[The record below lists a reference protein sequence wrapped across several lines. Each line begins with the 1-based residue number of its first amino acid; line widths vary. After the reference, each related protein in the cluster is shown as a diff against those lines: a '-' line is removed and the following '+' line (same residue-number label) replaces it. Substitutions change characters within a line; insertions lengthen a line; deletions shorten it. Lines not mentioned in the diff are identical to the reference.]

1 MQRHSLHVR
10 HLLVTWTALFFVL
23 CLVFWFF
30 IRQTERLLVED
41 ARDLARS
48 KLELVLWLVRDA
60 PDRPDLPARTPGE
73 AGPARVDLAGLAD
86 WAAAM
91 GKHLGARVTYIAD
104 GRVLADSEVPGPDTA
119 GLEDHA
125 GRPEVVAALADGFG
139 TDVRRSNT
147 TGRQTVYTAM
157 RAEGLPGLPDGV
169 MRVAVPYHAVTTD
182 LARFRGIILAALG
195 IVLLSGGLL
204 TLLPTRSLTGT
215 VKEITLALT
224 ALGEGDYTRRLYLPP
239 DKEFAGLAEAFN
251 ATAVRVGRHV
261 ASIEGRRNRH
271 AAMLDSLDEGL
282 AVIKPNGRISSH
294 NTSLLRLLCAS
305 DLEGRLPIETAL
317 GPTIH
322 GEVTAMLHD
331 RAADRTTR
339 RHTLPDGRDVE
350 IRLVPFTDKAGRR
363 RLILSLRDV
372 TAQTRM
378 QAGIRDFVR
387 DASHR
392 LRTPLTKISG
402 YLDMA
407 EGSLKDDPDRAGRAL
422 AAARRFVP
430 DMETA
435 VADLVALAAA
445 RFSRN
450 MDRPPVADVRRI
462 LENALREAAARAPD
476 VAPPP
481 IEVRDP
487 GEYPAAVEPNGLGR
501 VFAAALSRM
510 AASGTN
516 AAVILFR
523 SEKGIRIDFPGADS
537 LLSPFGVGG
546 DDTALVADFLAAYG
560 GSAFSAGPGVLG
572 LLLPPADEKSG
583 DTAS

>member
-1 MQRHSLHVR
+1 MHWSSLHVR
-10 HLLVTWTALFFVL
+10 HLLISWTALFIVL

-30 IRQTERLLVED
+30 IRQTEDVLVED
-41 ARDLARS
+41 TRNLARS
-48 KLELVLWLVRDA
+48 KLELVLWLVREA
-60 PDRPDLPARTPGE
+60 PDRPSPTAGTSGG
-73 AGPARVDLAGLAD
+73 AGPVGLDPAVLPD

-91 GKHLGARVTYIAD
+91 GKHLEARITFISS
-104 GRVLADSEVPGPDTA
+104 GRVLADSEVSGPETA

-139 TDVRRSNT
+139 TDIRRSRT

-157 RAEGLPGLPDGV
+157 RADGLPGLPDGV
-169 MRVAVPYHAVTTD
+169 MRVAVPYHAVTTE
-182 LARFRGIILAALG
+182 LSRFRGIILAALG

-204 TLLPTRSLTGT
+204 SLLPTRSLTGT
-215 VKEITLALT
+215 IKEITLALT

-251 ATAVRVGRHV
+251 ATAIRVGRHV

-294 NTSLLRLLCAS
+294 NASLLRLLGAN

-322 GEVTAMLHD
+322 GDVTAMLGDHEAG
-331 RAADRTTR
+331 RMTR
-339 RHTLPDGRDVE
+339 RHTLPDGRDME
-350 IRLVPFTDKAGRR
+350 IRLVPFTDKTGRR

-407 EGSLKDDPDRAGRAL
+407 EQTLRDDSDQAGRAL

-435 VADLVALAAA
+435 VADLVAVAAA
-445 RFSRN
+445 RFSQN
-450 MDRPPVADVRRI
+450 MNRPPVADVRGI
-462 LENALREAAARAPD
+462 LENALRDAASKAPK
-476 VAPPP
+476 ASP
-481 IEVRDP
+481 IPLEVRDP
-487 GEYPAAVEPNGLGR
+487 GKYPAAVEPNGLGR

-510 AASGTN
+510 AASGTD
-516 AAVILFR
+516 APVALFR
-523 SEKGIRIDFPGADS
+523 SEEGIRIDFPGADS
-537 LLSPFGVGG
+537 LLSPSGAGG
-546 DDTALVADFLAAYG
+546 DDAALFTDFIAAYG
-560 GSAFSAGPGVLG
+560 GSMLSAGPGVLG
-572 LLLPPADEKSG
+572 LLLPPADEESG
-583 DTAS
+583 SDA